1 VLVPPMKSRS
11 SRDRR
16 ESARERG
23 RLTRS
28 YPSTAPN
35 LRVPEA
41 KRIEMPS
48 ERRAWGVGSKL
59 STDSTSCFAPWLNVI
74 RRDGTGLTR
83 IPVEGTPAES
93 EMPDWIGA

>member
-1 VLVPPMKSRS
+1 VLVPPMKPRP

-28 YPSTAPN
+28 YPSPTAPN
-35 LRVPEA
+35 LRVPQA

-59 STDSTSCFAPWLNVI
+59 STDSTSCS
-74 RRDGTGLTR
+74 RRG
-83 IPVEGTPAES
+83 
-93 EMPDWIGA
+93 